1 MRTTS
6 EPFIGRSRAQEHVSS
21 ADLRL
26 KASRL
31 VQFSSS
37 TSPETPVEA
46 DPIFRLRKPH
56 SRARRLVGFCG
67 EFGAKKTTRRLL
79 HILRLNW
86 MKVSEGRLLVTLRG
100 EVESPHTY
108 SSLPLRETLQL
119 LRNRED
125 PENTPR

>member
-37 TSPETPVEA
+37 ASSETRLEA
-46 DPIFRLRKPH
+46 DPIFRPSKPH
-56 SRARRLVGFCG
+56 SRARRLVGFCV
-67 EFGAKKTTRRLL
+67 EFGATKTKRRVLL
-79 HILRLNW
+79 ILPLNW
-86 MKVSEGRLLVTLRG
+86 MKISEGRLLVTLRG
-100 EVESPHTY
+100 EVESP
-108 SSLPLRETLQL
+108 
-119 LRNRED
+119 
-125 PENTPR
+125 